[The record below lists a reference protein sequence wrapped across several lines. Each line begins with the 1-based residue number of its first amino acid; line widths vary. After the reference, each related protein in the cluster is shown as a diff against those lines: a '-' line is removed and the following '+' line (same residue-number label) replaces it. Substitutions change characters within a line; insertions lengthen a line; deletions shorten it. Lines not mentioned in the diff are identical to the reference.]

1 MNKII
6 KFSIAC
12 LFLISSGLYAQK
24 SIQLEGQ
31 VLNDTIDKA
40 QLTVVNIS
48 LKKGTVTDPNGL
60 FTIEARLNDTINISA
75 VQYESRQFVV
85 NQTMFN
91 RKKISLYLIPKI
103 NELAPVEISNIDLT
117 GDLNKDI
124 RSTKFKKEVSA
135 KELGIPENTA
145 PKRTIEERRYY
156 TAVTSGAGIPLDG
169 LINSIT
175 GRLKM
180 LKKHIEVSRFE
191 KLVQES
197 RYRISD
203 TVYMKNLNIPEEL
216 IEDFVY
222 YVFEDKKAKELVDAN
237 NALGLLE
244 FMMRKSKPY
253 VALKESELTPVLT
266 MPCVAANGSCA
277 KAAVAN
283 ISQRPQWSSHPMQL
297 QRL

>member
-6 KFSIAC
+6 KFSIGC
-12 LFLISSGLYAQK
+12 LFLISTGLYAQK

-48 LKKGTVTDPNGL
+48 LKKGTITDSNGF
-60 FTIEARLNDTINISA
+60 FTIEARVNDTINISA

-91 RKKISLYLIPKI
+91 RKKISLYLIPKV
-103 NELAPVEISNIDLT
+103 NELATVEISNIDLT
-117 GDLNKDI
+117 GDLSKDI
-124 RSTKFKKEVSA
+124 RSTKFKKEVTA

-191 KLVQES
+191 KLVQDS

-203 TVYMKNLNIPEEL
+203 TIYMKNLRIPEDL

-222 YVFEDKKAKELVDAN
+222 YIFEDKKAKELVDAN
-237 NALGLLE
+237 NVLGLLD
-244 FMMRKSKPY
+244 FMMDKSKPY
-253 VALKESELTPVLT
+253 IALKESE
-266 MPCVAANGSCA
+266 
-277 KAAVAN
+277 KE
-283 ISQRPQWSSHPMQL
+283 
-297 QRL
+297 

>member
-180 LKKHIEVSRFE
+180 L
-191 KLVQES
+191 
-197 RYRISD
+197 
-203 TVYMKNLNIPEEL
+203 
-216 IEDFVY
+216 
-222 YVFEDKKAKELVDAN
+222 
-237 NALGLLE
+237 
-244 FMMRKSKPY
+244 
-253 VALKESELTPVLT
+253 
-266 MPCVAANGSCA
+266 
-277 KAAVAN
+277 
-283 ISQRPQWSSHPMQL
+283 
-297 QRL
+297 

>member
-6 KFSIAC
+6 KISIGC
-12 LFLISSGLYAQK
+12 LFLLSSGLYAQK

-31 VLNDTIDKA
+31 ILNDTIDKA

-48 LKKGTVTDPNGL
+48 LKKGTITDSNGF
-60 FTIEARLNDTINISA
+60 FTIEARVNDTINISA
-75 VQYESRQFVV
+75 VQYESRQLVV

-91 RKKISLYLIPKI
+91 RKKISLYLIPKV
-103 NELAPVEISNIDLT
+103 NELEAVEISNIDLT
-117 GDLNKDI
+117 GDLTKDI
-124 RSTKFKKEVSA
+124 RSTKFKKEVYA

-145 PKRTIEERRYY
+145 PKRTVEERRYY

-197 RYRISD
+197 RHRISD
-203 TVYMKNLNIPEEL
+203 TIYMKNLNIPESY

-244 FMMRKSKPY
+244 FMMLKSQPY
-253 VALKESELTPVLT
+253 LTLKESE
-266 MPCVAANGSCA
+266 
-277 KAAVAN
+277 KE
-283 ISQRPQWSSHPMQL
+283 
-297 QRL
+297 

>member
-1 MNKII
+1 MNKILGC
-6 KFSIAC
+6 FVC
-12 LFLISSGLYAQK
+12 CFVMMSSMTYAQK

-48 LKKGTVTDPNGL
+48 LKSGTTTDANG
-60 FTIEARLNDTINISA
+60 FFRIKARVNDTINISA

-85 NQTMFN
+85 NQTMYN
-91 RKKISLYLIPKI
+91 RKKISLYLIPKVT
-103 NELAPVEISNIDLT
+103 ELDAVEISNIDLT
-117 GDLNKDI
+117 GNLNKDI
-124 RSTKFKKEVSA
+124 RGTEFKKEVTA
-135 KELGIPENTA
+135 GQLGIPENTA

-156 TAVTSGAGIPLDG
+156 TAISSSAGIPIDG

-180 LKKHIEVSRFE
+180 LKKHIEVSRFQ

-203 TVYMKNLNIPEEL
+203 TIYMKNLNIPEDL

-222 YVFEDKKAKELVDAN
+222 YVFEDKEAKAYVDAN
-237 NALGLLE
+237 NALGLFE
-244 FMMRKSKPY
+244 FMMQKSKGY
-253 VALKESELTPVLT
+253 IELKERE
-266 MPCVAANGSCA
+266 
-277 KAAVAN
+277 KE
-283 ISQRPQWSSHPMQL
+283 
-297 QRL
+297 

>member
-1 MNKII
+1 MNKIL
-6 KFSIAC
+6 KFSIWC
-12 LFLISSGLYAQK
+12 LFILSSSVYAQK
-24 SIQLEGQ
+24 SIQLQGQ
-31 VLNDTIDKA
+31 VLNDTIDKS
-40 QLTVVNIS
+40 QLTVVNIT
-48 LKKGTVTDPNGL
+48 LKKGTTTDAKGS
-60 FTIEARLNDTINISA
+60 FTIEARVNDTINISA

-85 NQTMFN
+85 NQTMYN
-91 RKKISLYLIPKI
+91 RKKISLYLIPKV
-103 NELAPVEISNIDLT
+103 NELDNVEISNIDLT
-117 GDLNKDI
+117 GDLKKDI
-124 RSTKFKKEVSA
+124 QSTRFKKEVTA

-145 PKRTIEERRYY
+145 PKRTVEERRYY
-156 TAVTSGAGIPLDG
+156 TAITSSAGIPLDG

-180 LKKHIEVSRFE
+180 LKRHIEVSRFE

-244 FMMRKSKPY
+244 FMMQKSKPY
-253 VALKESELTPVLT
+253 IALKESE
-266 MPCVAANGSCA
+266 
-277 KAAVAN
+277 KE
-283 ISQRPQWSSHPMQL
+283 
-297 QRL
+297 

>member
-6 KFSIAC
+6 KFSIGC
-12 LFLISSGLYAQK
+12 LFLMSSGLYAQK
-24 SIQLEGQ
+24 SIQLNGQ

-48 LKKGTVTDPNGL
+48 LKNGTITDPNGF
-60 FTIEARLNDTINISA
+60 FTIEARVNDTINISA
-75 VQYESRQFVV
+75 VQYEARQFVV
-85 NQTMFN
+85 NQTIFN
-91 RKKISLYLIPKI
+91 RKKISLYLIPKV
-103 NELAPVEISNIDLT
+103 NELATVEISNIDLT

-124 RSTKFKKEVSA
+124 RSTRFKKEVTA

-156 TAVTSGAGIPLDG
+156 TAITSGAGIPLDG

-175 GRLKM
+175 GRLAM

-197 RYRISD
+197 RDRISD
-203 TVYMKNLNIPEEL
+203 TIYMKNLSIPEDL

-222 YVFEDKKAKELVDAN
+222 YVFEDEKAKELVDAN

-253 VALKESELTPVLT
+253 IALKESE
-266 MPCVAANGSCA
+266 
-277 KAAVAN
+277 KE
-283 ISQRPQWSSHPMQL
+283 
-297 QRL
+297 

>member
-1 MNKII
+1 MNRII
-6 KFSIAC
+6 KFSIVC
-12 LFLISSGLYAQK
+12 FLLISSSAYAQRA
-24 SIQLEGQ
+24 IQLEGQ

-48 LKKGTVTDPNGL
+48 LKKGTTTDANGV
-60 FTIEARLNDTINISA
+60 FRIEARVNDTINISA
-75 VQYESRQFVV
+75 VQYESRQFIV
-85 NQTMFN
+85 NETMYN

-103 NELAPVEISNIDLT
+103 NELETVEISNIDLT

-124 RSTKFKKEVSA
+124 RSTRFKKEVTA

-156 TAVTSGAGIPLDG
+156 TAITSGSGIPLDG

-222 YVFEDKKAKELVDAN
+222 YVFEDTHAKELVDAN

-244 FMMRKSKPY
+244 FMMQKSKPY
-253 VALKESELTPVLT
+253 IELKESE
-266 MPCVAANGSCA
+266 
-277 KAAVAN
+277 KE
-283 ISQRPQWSSHPMQL
+283 
-297 QRL
+297 